1 MIETLTVIT
10 LCVLFLVF
18 FRPGKTPPLD
28 NPLVI
33 ERPGK
38 YKMTLAPKLNLAQPF
53 IEAISGQMDK
63 LSLSAQHGNTVQC
76 FAVNDKQVAAN
87 KNNVY
92 LLAIV
97 LREGMLYFLAE
108 PPKSDDPAIILKPSK
123 TLPRI
128 CLQIFR
134 RLMREARYLAK
145 ISSMPCNRCRGSEVL
160 LSTYCRTRRMFSPA
174 SAAGARRCYL
184 A

>member
-53 IEAISGQMDK
+53 IEAISGRMDK
-63 LSLSAQHGNTVQC
+63 LDISAQHGNAVQC
-76 FAVNDKQVAAN
+76 FAVSDKQVAAN
-87 KNNVY
+87 KSDVY
-92 LLAIV
+92 LLAIII
-97 LREGMLYFLAE
+97 REGMLYFLAE
-108 PPKSDDPAIILKPSK
+108 QPKSDGPGNYLETIKNSAKDLLADIPASDDGSK
-123 TLPRI
+123 TLGKNI
-128 CLQIFR
+128 INAVQQVSQ
-134 RLMREARYLAK
+134 E
-145 ISSMPCNRCRGSEVL
+145 RGIAVDL
-160 LSTYCRTRRMFSPA
+160 LSA
-174 SAAGARRCYL
+174 
-184 A
+184 

>member
-1 MIETLTVIT
+1 MIETLTIIT

-53 IEAISGQMDK
+53 IEAISGRMDK
-63 LSLSAQHGNTVQC
+63 LDISVQHGNTVQC

-87 KNNVY
+87 KSDVY
-92 LLAIV
+92 LLAIII
-97 LREGMLYFLAE
+97 REGMLYFLAE
-108 PPKSDDPAIILKPSK
+108 QPKSDGPGNYLETIKNSAKDLLTDLPDNDDGSK
-123 TLPRI
+123 TLGENI
-128 CLQIFR
+128 LNAVKQVSQ
-134 RLMREARYLAK
+134 E
-145 ISSMPCNRCRGSEVL
+145 RGIAVDL
-160 LSTYCRTRRMFSPA
+160 LSA
-174 SAAGARRCYL
+174 
-184 A
+184 

>member
-53 IEAISGQMDK
+53 IEAISGRMDK
-63 LSLSAQHGNTVQC
+63 LNISVQQGNAVRC

-87 KNNVY
+87 KSDVY
-92 LLAIV
+92 LLAIIV
-97 LREGMLYFLAE
+97 RQGMLYFLAE
-108 PPKSDDPAIILKPSK
+108 QPKSDSPGNYLETIKSAAKDLLTDIADTDEGS
-123 TLPRI
+123 
-128 CLQIFR
+128 R
-134 RLMREARYLAK
+134 RLGENIVDAVQQV
-145 ISSMPCNRCRGSEVL
+145 SQERGIAVDVL
-160 LSTYCRTRRMFSPA
+160 SV
-174 SAAGARRCYL
+174 
-184 A
+184 

>member
-53 IEAISGQMDK
+53 IKAISGQMDK

-108 PPKSDDPAIILKPSK
+108 PPKSDDTGNYLETIK
-123 TLPRI
+123 TSAKDLLADIPENDEGDKMLGENI
-128 CLQIFR
+128 VNAVQQVS
-134 RLMREARYLAK
+134 RE
-145 ISSMPCNRCRGSEVL
+145 RGIAVDL
-160 LSTYCRTRRMFSPA
+160 LSD
-174 SAAGARRCYL
+174 
-184 A
+184 